1 MKIRNLTFS
10 IVLFILLPLTTAIA
24 ADDALWQALRE
35 GGNVLLMRH
44 APTEKTSDP
53 LLFEPDNCI
62 QERDL
67 SVEGKALVLDIGHA
81 LRKNRIPIG
90 TVYSSRYCR
99 AINTAWMTYD
109 KVELWAP
116 LDLLH
121 GLSEAEATAHTEM
134 VAERIANYKGKKN
147 MVMVT
152 HRPNINQLTLELP
165 PYAGIVVL
173 KPTGDGDFEIIG
185 TLTPKDVLGK
195 PARQTK

>member
-1 MKIRNLTFS
+1 MKITYLIFS
-10 IVLFILLPLTTAIA
+10 IVFSLPLLCSQAMA
-24 ADDALWQALRE
+24 ADAALWKALRE

-53 LLFEPDNCI
+53 LLFEPDNCLF
-62 QERDL
+62 ERDL
-67 SVEGKALVLDIGHA
+67 SVAGKALVLDIGHA
-81 LRKNRIPIG
+81 LRKNHIPVG

-109 KVELWAP
+109 KVELWEA

-121 GLSEAEATAHTEM
+121 GLSEEQANAHTAL
-134 VAERIANYKGKKN
+134 VTERIVNYKGKKN

-152 HRPNINQLTLELP
+152 HRPNINELTLELP

-173 KPTGDGDFEIIG
+173 KPTGDGDFDIIG
-185 TLTPKDVLGK
+185 TLTPKDVLHK
-195 PARQTK
+195 PASVK